1 MPLEKISTSHLP
13 EFHRRWLPRYE
24 LPRTSQ
30 RLISYLCDRD
40 AGMSGLAVLCSE
52 NPAIPALLSREFD
65 SRTPAHASELRTT
78 EFYVS
83 RLGLETVRQVV
94 LEHQLGRKMEF
105 PSAREFLER
114 IDTSASRIAYT
125 DSAFIAGLV
134 WDLLD
139 RESLSGRQKTWVESR
154 LDLAFEHLEAA
165 IRIAEEEG
173 GFPAKRWLAGCLSAA
188 SVIDAIA
195 GLEDATFIEQVLAWE
210 RRKVPTVVQALLKSR
225 HLGFS
230 TCAAGAWICERID
243 VLRPMADAVRYLDAP
258 QALRGASI
266 ELRKM
271 AEILGR
277 ATEMS

>member
-1 MPLEKISTSHLP
+1 MPLEKISTSRLP
-13 EFHRRWLPRYE
+13 GFHRQWLPRYE

-30 RLISYLCDRD
+30 RLVAYLCDRD
-40 AGMSGLAVLCSE
+40 AGMSGLAALCSE
-52 NPAIPALLSREFD
+52 NAAIPALLSREFD
-65 SRTPAHASELRTT
+65 SRASGDASELRTT

-83 RLGLETVRQVV
+83 RLGLESVRQVV

-105 PSAREFLER
+105 RSAREFLER

-125 DSAFIAGLV
+125 DSAFVAGLV

-154 LDLAFEHLEAA
+154 LDLTFERLETA
-165 IRIAEEEG
+165 IGMAEEEG

-188 SVIDAIA
+188 CVVDAIA
-195 GLEDATFIEQVLAWE
+195 GLEDSAFIEQVMTWE
-210 RRKVPTVVQALLKSR
+210 RRKIPAVAQALLKSR

-230 TCAAGAWICERID
+230 TSAAGAWICERID

-271 AEILGR
+271 AELLGR